1 MEVKSNMSDLC
12 NRFTSEDTTKSSVEE
27 SWHYFKDAVFKFM
40 DKKDGEEKS
49 WSTVD
54 TGQGD
59 KANDA
64 QEKADVQTRFETLK
78 KTRRQSTVFKE

>member
-1 MEVKSNMSDLC
+1 
-12 NRFTSEDTTKSSVEE
+12 
-27 SWHYFKDAVFKFM
+27 M

-78 KTRRQSTVFKE
+78 KKQKTVNSF

>member
-1 MEVKSNMSDLC
+1 
-12 NRFTSEDTTKSSVEE
+12 
-27 SWHYFKDAVFKFM
+27 M

-54 TGQGD
+54 TGQED

-78 KTRRQSTVFKE
+78 KNRRQSTVFKE

>member
-1 MEVKSNMSDLC
+1 MEVKSNMSVLC
-12 NRFTSEDTTKSSVEE
+12 NRITSEDTTKSSVEE

-78 KTRRQSTVFKE
+78 KNQKTVNSF